1 MYSAEGD
8 LTEMETERI
17 KQEME
22 DHFEDPLEEGEGELT
37 AEEMRMMMG
46 EDKDDTKKILHVSTV
61 LSAAALWSLHCPAL
75 PCTALHCPALRC
87 TAPHRIRPSYPQQYE
102 VTVRSTLLCSDLVW
116 CGLVWFGV

>member
-61 LSAAALWSLHCPAL
+61 LSAAALWPLHCPAL
-75 PCTALHCPALRC
+75 PCPALHG
-87 TAPHRIRPSYPQQYE
+87 TAPHSTYPQQYE
-102 VTVRSTLLCSDLVW
+102 VTVRSALLCSDLVW
-116 CGLVWFGV
+116 FGLVWFGLVWFGV

>member
-22 DHFEDPLEEGEGELT
+22 DHFEDPPEEGEGELT

-61 LSAAALWSLHCPAL
+61 LSAAALWSLHC
-75 PCTALHCPALRC
+75 TALHC

-102 VTVRSTLLCSDLVW
+102 VTALLCSALTW
-116 CGLVWFGV
+116 CGFVWFGLVSDL

>member
-61 LSAAALWSLHCPAL
+61 LSAALWSLHCPAL
-75 PCTALHCPALRC
+75 PCTALHCPALPC
-87 TAPHRIRPSYPQQYE
+87 TALHCPALPCTALPCAARHRTAFDPRTHS
-102 VTVRSTLLCSDLVW
+102 SMK
-116 CGLVWFGV
+116 